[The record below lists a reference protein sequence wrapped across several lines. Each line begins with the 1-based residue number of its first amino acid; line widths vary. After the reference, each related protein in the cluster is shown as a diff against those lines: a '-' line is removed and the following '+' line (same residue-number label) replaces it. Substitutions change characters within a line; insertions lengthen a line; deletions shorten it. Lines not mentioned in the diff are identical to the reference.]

1 VIRRVVAAAVVLAAV
16 AAPVV
21 LGPGTLRGVAV
32 VVLLALA
39 AVGLAVTVNGAG
51 VPSLAHGAFLGLGM
65 YTSAIVQTRYGWN
78 PLAGLAAAALVGVG
92 AGAIVGAGVARLR
105 PAFAALVTWLLAWTF
120 GRLVGDLSWLTGG
133 ARGIVLGPAVLD
145 LGGIGRTVTIT
156 STGWWEITV
165 ALAVLTLVLLAAFRN
180 RFGSALGFMREDPAA
195 ALAHGLP
202 VRALRLRAVA
212 MPAALA
218 AVTGAVLVQVQGV
231 ADPTRVGAI
240 VSGQLFVVVLLG
252 GTVGALGPVV
262 ALLLLFAVELLMDA
276 VIPAAAAP
284 GIAGAAAAVALVA
297 VFAALPQGIVPA
309 VTQRLRRRD
318 TPMSPPP
325 PVAAGTDLPPPAR
338 RSIGPV
344 LTAEGITLDFS
355 HGRVLDGVDLQLYG
369 GECLGVV
376 GPNGSGKTML
386 LRVLAGN
393 FAAAGTAAITDR
405 PLPAEAWAR
414 RRIGV
419 SRSTQRAVDAPLT
432 PRELVLAGME
442 ARRPRNTMRVLWATP
457 QARAEQRRAH
467 DSAAAM
473 LRICGLDDVADI
485 PVSELDL
492 TRRRLAHVAAALA
505 GEPAVV
511 LLDEPTAG
519 LDEPGTQAV
528 VALVRRV
535 VGLGAA
541 VLVVEH
547 DVRALRGAADRVI
560 ALIDGRVAVEGSLD
574 QVLADPAVAAGWLG
588 AHL

>member
-1 VIRRVVAAAVVLAAV
+1 VIRRVVAATVLLAAV

-120 GRLVGDLSWLTGG
+120 GRLVGDL
-133 ARGIVLGPAVLD
+133 
-145 LGGIGRTVTIT
+145 GGIGKTVTIT

-165 ALAVLTLVLLAAFRN
+165 ALAVLTLALLAAFRV
-180 RFGSALGFMREDPAA
+180 RFGAALGFMREDPAA

-318 TPMSPPP
+318 TPVSPPP

-405 PLPAEAWAR
+405 PLPDEAWAC

-473 LRICGLDDVADI
+473 LRICGLNDVADI
-485 PVSELDL
+485 PVPELDL
-492 TRRRLAHVAAALA
+492 THRRLAHVAAALA

-528 VALVRRV
+528 VELVRRV
-535 VGLGAA
+535 VGMGAA